1 MSSSDKGGPLSRWT
15 SNSSTACASTTQH
28 SHTAARQQTW
38 ASATWATGQNILTG
52 MLYHRKDSN
61 AGAAHYGKYQGLH
74 QYERVTTT
82 SMLPLPPPPAPS
94 DRDDDMTAAASPSPR
109 QRIPPLDLPP
119 LPRLLGHEN
128 LDEWDDILVRTLRL
142 HGLADYVALPGGV
155 PEPPGPSSASS
166 STSTPTSLPWAAQT
180 KFYLGRGENQS
191 GLTHE
196 QWERDRAL
204 VCLLITGSFSLDVR
218 DTLLACGYDPSETN
232 PKAIY
237 DLVHEALPKA
247 AGEGVDS
254 WLRELNSISP
264 AEPRFGGSLRDYCL
278 RLSYLRRRLYAAEP
292 QPNDN
297 LVLVMAIL
305 GLGRDGKYEDLSMA
319 LGQQLERGGMTWQRF
334 MGDLAGVHGRQ
345 VAERRKNR
353 RKISQDEPA

>member
-15 SNSSTACASTTQH
+15 SNSSTACASTSQH
-28 SHTAARQQTW
+28 NQTAARRQTW

-61 AGAAHYGKYQGLH
+61 ASAQQYGKYQGLH
-74 QYERVTTT
+74 QYEHFTTT
-82 SMLPLPPPPAPS
+82 TTLPLPPPPAPS
-94 DRDDDMTAAASPSPR
+94 DDMSAASPNTR
-109 QRIPPLDLPP
+109 QRVPPLDLPP

-142 HGLADYVALPGGV
+142 HGLADYVTLPRGV
-155 PEPPGPSSASS
+155 PEPPSS
-166 STSTPTSLPWAAQT
+166 SSPWAPT
-180 KFYLGRGENQS
+180 KYLGS
-191 GLTHE
+191 GGNSTDLTHE
-196 QWERDRAL
+196 QWERDHAL

-232 PKAIY
+232 PKLIY
-237 DLVHEALPKA
+237 DLVQEALPKA

-264 AEPRFGGSLRDYCL
+264 AEPRFGGSLREYCL
-278 RLSYLRRRLYAAEP
+278 RLSYLRRRLYVAEP

-305 GLGRDGKYEDLSMA
+305 GLGRDSKYEDLSMA
-319 LGQQLERGGMTWQRF
+319 LGQQLERGGMSWQRF

-345 VAERRKNR
+345 VAERRKNKR
-353 RKISQDEPA
+353 RIPDEPV

>member
-1 MSSSDKGGPLSRWT
+1 
-15 SNSSTACASTTQH
+15 
-28 SHTAARQQTW
+28 
-38 ASATWATGQNILTG
+38 

-61 AGAAHYGKYQGLH
+61 ASAQQYGKYHGLH
-74 QYERVTTT
+74 QYEHFT
-82 SMLPLPPPPAPS
+82 STSTLPLPPPPALA
-94 DRDDDMTAAASPSPR
+94 DDLGAPSPNTR
-109 QRIPPLDLPP
+109 QQMPSLDLPP

-142 HGLADYVALPGGV
+142 HGLADYVTTPYPGV
-155 PEPPGPSSASS
+155 PEPPASS
-166 STSTPTSLPWAAQT
+166 PWAPT
-180 KFYLGRGENQS
+180 KYLGSGGLS
-191 GLTHE
+191 TGLTHE

-218 DTLLACGYDPSETN
+218 DTLLACGYDSSETN
-232 PKAIY
+232 PKLIY
-237 DLVHEALPKA
+237 DLVQEALPKA
-247 AGEGVDS
+247 AGEDVSS

-264 AEPRFGGSLRDYCL
+264 AEPRFGGSLREYCL
-278 RLSYLRRRLYAAEP
+278 RLAYLRRRLYVAEP

-305 GLGRDGKYEDLSMA
+305 GLGRDAKYEDLSMA
-319 LGQQLERGGMTWQRF
+319 LGQQLERGGMSWARF

-353 RKISQDEPA
+353 RRIQEEPA

>member
-1 MSSSDKGGPLSRWT
+1 
-15 SNSSTACASTTQH
+15 
-28 SHTAARQQTW
+28 
-38 ASATWATGQNILTG
+38 

-61 AGAAHYGKYQGLH
+61 ASAHQYGKYHGLH
-74 QYERVTTT
+74 QYEQFTTAST
-82 SMLPLPPPPAPS
+82 LPLPPPPALS
-94 DRDDDMTAAASPSPR
+94 DDDVMSAASPSTRRHVPS
-109 QRIPPLDLPP
+109 LDLPP

-142 HGLADYVALPGGV
+142 HGLADYVTTPYPGV
-155 PEPPGPSSASS
+155 PEPPSS
-166 STSTPTSLPWAAQT
+166 SPWAPT
-180 KFYLGRGENQS
+180 KYLGSAGNPS

-232 PKAIY
+232 PKLIY
-237 DLVHEALPKA
+237 DLVQEALPKA
-247 AGEGVDS
+247 AGEDVAS

-264 AEPRFGGSLRDYCL
+264 SEPRFGGSLREYCL
-278 RLSYLRRRLYAAEP
+278 RLSYLRRRLYVAEP

-319 LGQQLERGGMTWQRF
+319 LGQQLERGGMSWARF

-345 VAERRKNR
+345 VAERRKTR
-353 RKISQDEPA
+353 RRVQDEPA

>member
-1 MSSSDKGGPLSRWT
+1 
-15 SNSSTACASTTQH
+15 
-28 SHTAARQQTW
+28 
-38 ASATWATGQNILTG
+38 

-61 AGAAHYGKYQGLH
+61 ASAQQYRKYQGLH
-74 QYERVTTT
+74 HYEHFMT
-82 SMLPLPPPPAPS
+82 SSPLPLPPAPAPS
-94 DRDDDMTAAASPSPR
+94 SDFSEAGPSNTNVTR
-109 QRIPPLDLPP
+109 QRVPTLDLPP

-142 HGLADYVALPGGV
+142 HGLADHVTLPRGV
-155 PEPPGPSSASS
+155 PEPPSS
-166 STSTPTSLPWAAQT
+166 SPPWPAT
-180 KFYLGRGENQS
+180 NLKYLGS
-191 GLTHE
+191 GRDSACLTHE

-232 PKAIY
+232 PKVIY
-237 DLVHEALPKA
+237 DLVQEALPKS
-247 AGEGVDS
+247 AGEDVAS

-264 AEPRFGGSLRDYCL
+264 AEPRFGGSLREYCL
-278 RLSYLRRRLYAAEP
+278 QLSYLRRRLYVAEP

-305 GLGRDGKYEDLSMA
+305 GLGRDSKYEDLSMA
-319 LGQQLERGGMTWQRF
+319 LGHQLERGGMSWARF

-353 RKISQDEPA
+353 RRIPEEPA

>member
-15 SNSSTACASTTQH
+15 SNSSTACASTSQH
-28 SHTAARQQTW
+28 SQAAARRQTW

-52 MLYHRKDSN
+52 MLYHRRDSN
-61 AGAAHYGKYQGLH
+61 ASAQQYGKYHGLH
-74 QYERVTTT
+74 QYEHFTTAST
-82 SMLPLPPPPAPS
+82 LPLPPPAPAIA
-94 DRDDDMTAAASPSPR
+94 DDLSAASPDTR
-109 QRIPPLDLPP
+109 QHVPSLDLPP

-142 HGLADYVALPGGV
+142 HGLAEYVTTPYPGV
-155 PEPPGPSSASS
+155 PEPP
-166 STSTPTSLPWAAQT
+166 TSTPWAPS
-180 KFYLGRGENQS
+180 KYLAPS
-191 GLTHE
+191 GGNLNGGGPTHE

-204 VCLLITGSFSLDVR
+204 VCLLMTGSFSLDVR

-232 PKAIY
+232 PKLIY
-237 DLVHEALPKA
+237 DLVQDALPKA
-247 AGEGVDS
+247 AGEDVSS
-254 WLRELNSISP
+254 WLRELNSVSP
-264 AEPRFGGSLRDYCL
+264 AEPRFGGSLREYCL
-278 RLSYLRRRLYAAEP
+278 RLSYLRRRLCVAEP

-305 GLGRDGKYEDLSMA
+305 GLGRDPKYEDLSMA
-319 LGQQLERGGMTWQRF
+319 LGQQLERGGMSWARF

-353 RKISQDEPA
+353 RRIQEEPA

>member
-15 SNSSTACASTTQH
+15 SNSSTACASTSQY
-28 SHTAARQQTW
+28 SQTAARRQTW

-61 AGAAHYGKYQGLH
+61 ASAQQYGKYHGLH
-74 QYERVTTT
+74 QYEHFTTAST
-82 SMLPLPPPPAPS
+82 LPLPPPPAFA
-94 DRDDDMTAAASPSPR
+94 DDLGSPSPNTR
-109 QRIPPLDLPP
+109 QQMPSLDLPP

-142 HGLADYVALPGGV
+142 HGLADYVTTPYPGV
-155 PEPPGPSSASS
+155 PEPPSW
-166 STSTPTSLPWAAQT
+166 TPWAPS
-180 KFYLGRGENQS
+180 KYLGS
-191 GLTHE
+191 GGNPTGPTHE

-232 PKAIY
+232 PKLIY
-237 DLVHEALPKA
+237 DLVQEALPKA
-247 AGEGVDS
+247 AGEDVSS

-264 AEPRFGGSLRDYCL
+264 AEPRFGGSLREYCL
-278 RLSYLRRRLYAAEP
+278 RLAYLRRRLCVAEP

-305 GLGRDGKYEDLSMA
+305 GLGRDAKYEDLSMA
-319 LGQQLERGGMTWQRF
+319 LGQQLERGGMSWARF

-353 RKISQDEPA
+353 RRIQEEPA

>member
-1 MSSSDKGGPLSRWT
+1 M
-15 SNSSTACASTTQH
+15 
-28 SHTAARQQTW
+28 
-38 ASATWATGQNILTG
+38 
-52 MLYHRKDSN
+52 
-61 AGAAHYGKYQGLH
+61 
-74 QYERVTTT
+74 
-82 SMLPLPPPPAPS
+82 PLPPPPAPS
-94 DRDDDMTAAASPSPR
+94 DNDMNVERPSTR
-109 QRIPPLDLPP
+109 QRVPPLDLPP

-142 HGLADYVALPGGV
+142 HGLADYVTLSRGV
-155 PEPPGPSSASS
+155 PEPPSS
-166 STSTPTSLPWAAQT
+166 SSPWAPT
-180 KFYLGRGENQS
+180 KYLGSAGNQTS
-191 GLTHE
+191 LTHE

-237 DLVHEALPKA
+237 DLVQEALPKA

-264 AEPRFGGSLRDYCL
+264 AEPRFGGSLREYCL
-278 RLSYLRRRLYAAEP
+278 RLSYLRRRLYVAEP

-319 LGQQLERGGMTWQRF
+319 LGQQLERGGMSWQRF
-334 MGDLAGVHGRQ
+334 IGDLAGVHGRQ

-353 RKISQDEPA
+353 RKIADEPA